1 MRHVDEESMS
11 SGDESDDGDL
21 TEGSSCGSDISQWN
35 EGTHPPCCFVG
46 RLTWYIRKMTPQQR
60 NMLLPSVTLTCPDT
74 MVSMQAN
81 LHLGWI
87 APSLPFGYG
96 TASLIPGI
104 IIDPDFFRI
113 VVPTLILL
121 SALRL
126 HQRSMNMTS
135 SGNGRPR

>member
-1 MRHVDEESMS
+1 
-11 SGDESDDGDL
+11 
-21 TEGSSCGSDISQWN
+21 
-35 EGTHPPCCFVG
+35 
-46 RLTWYIRKMTPQQR
+46 
-60 NMLLPSVTLTCPDT
+60 MLLPSVTLRCPDT

-126 HQRSMNMTS
+126 H
-135 SGNGRPR
+135 